1 MDYAVDNIKDLGE
14 IPPTPLIPLSD
25 KGDLDIPKKI
35 LLSEAYKFGYPIS
48 FIQEQK
54 GFLIQNIFPV
64 FKTEMEQISTSS
76 KVELALHTE
85 TAFHPH
91 RPDYVLLLCL
101 RGDSSAATTIACVDE
116 IISKLDKDTID
127 CLSQPWFTTS
137 VDKSF
142 EKVFGVFEG
151 KKWYKEY
158 SHFTTS
164 ILFFIK
170 SQNEYTMVYDHDLM
184 KSTNSFAEMALELFR
199 EALVESIKEIYLST
213 GDMLILNNNKVVH
226 GRKSFQARY
235 DGTDRWLQRML
246 VKKEVDLIKE
256 KKCNLI
262 LGYETFLIETPLF

>member
-1 MDYAVDNIKDLGE
+1 MNYTISNIKDLGE

-25 KGDLDIPKKI
+25 KGNLDIPKKI
-35 LLSEAYKFGYPIS
+35 LLLEAFKFGYPIS

-54 GFLIQNIFPV
+54 GFLIQNIVPV

-91 RPDYVLLLCL
+91 KPDYVLLLCL

-116 IISKLDKDTID
+116 IISKLDQDTID
-127 CLSQPWFTTS
+127 CLSQSWFTTS
-137 VDKSF
+137 VDRSF
-142 EKVFGVFEG
+142 ERPLDI
-151 KKWYKEY
+151 EY
-158 SHFTTS
+158 SNFITP
-164 ILFFIK
+164 ILFFNK

-184 KSTNSFAEMALELFR
+184 KPTNPFAEMALELFR

-213 GDMLILNNNKVVH
+213 GDMLLLNNNKVVH
-226 GRKSFQARY
+226 GRKPFQARY

-246 VKKEVDLIKE
+246 VKKDIDSIEDKDIKFIDNFKTCLIKT
-256 KKCNLI
+256 NLS
-262 LGYETFLIETPLF
+262 